1 MTKVSV
7 FAILFIKKIM
17 NIGSKILAFG
27 KALPTKVVTNFD
39 LESLMDTSD
48 EWITQRTG
56 IKERRVVDESK
67 GENATSLAAA
77 AAESCFKQAE
87 KLNPGLNFNRND
99 IDLIICST
107 ATSDNLFPSTACMV
121 QNLLGIDSCAA
132 FDISAACTGFI
143 YALNIADNF
152 IKSGQ
157 YKNVLVLS
165 VDLMSRYVDWADRRT
180 AVIFGDGAGA
190 VLLTAVSESE
200 ASFKSFYLNAK
211 ADKDLVLCLKNT
223 RSQYPVKAV
232 DIDTKPEMVEMN
244 GQAVYHFAVKALPE
258 SIEQACIRAKVDPST
273 IDWVVPHQANYRIL
287 ESAAKRFNLAMDKFI
302 CNIEKYGNT
311 SSASIPIAFYE
322 AIEEGKIVKN
332 GKKQLIAMA
341 GFGAGMTWGATLIE
355 F

>member
-1 MTKVSV
+1 
-7 FAILFIKKIM
+7 M

-27 KALPTKVVTNFD
+27 KALPKKVVTNFD

-48 EWITQRTG
+48 DWITQRTG
-56 IKERRVVDESK
+56 IKERRVADESI
-67 GENATSLAAA
+67 GENSTTLAAA
-77 AAESCFKQAE
+77 AAKSCFEQAK
-87 KLNPGLNFNRND
+87 KLNPEFDIKPSD

-121 QNLLGIDSCAA
+121 QPLLGIESCAG

-143 YALNIADNF
+143 YALNIADTF

-165 VDLMSRYVDWADRRT
+165 VDLMSRYVDWSDRRT

-190 VLLTAVSESE
+190 VLLTAVPEAD
-200 ASFKSFYLNAK
+200 ASFKGFYLNAK
-211 ADKDLVLCLKNT
+211 ADKDQALYLKNT
-223 RSQYPVKAV
+223 RSHYPVKAE
-232 DIDTKPEMVEMN
+232 DIDTKPEMVSMN
-244 GQAVYHFAVKALPE
+244 GQAVYQFAVKALPE
-258 SIEQACIRAKVDPST
+258 SIEQACAKANINPSS

-287 ESAAKRFNLAMDKFI
+287 ESAAKRFNLPMEKFI

-311 SSASIPIAFYE
+311 SSASIPIAFHE
-322 AIEEGKIVKN
+322 AIEEGRIVKN
-332 GKKQLIAMA
+332 GKKQTIAMA
-341 GFGAGMTWGATLIE
+341 GFGAGMTWGAAVIE